1 MWESRLVSESITH
14 HPNMTSPLGDSL
26 CLAPTVIL
34 VRHTKNVKSTEP
46 NTEPLNTRGW
56 QTSAQISRK
65 LQVMVHCHAAVCTIY
80 PVWQLPALYPVI
92 AEACTLV
99 FHLWPL
105 PLCTLGISSPPWY
118 DDSVSLASPHVS
130 RIPGGTLHGQE
141 DESWQHNAVV
151 KDDGWAGGLTECSA
165 ALKRWMFSRPD
176 MACYHYLLWK
186 MSRSRIVQEC
196 RRYSSKMWCQ
206 YLLLANMAIHFS
218 KPVATFSFWTHG
230 TL

>member
-1 MWESRLVSESITH
+1 MLQHVGKQTNFWKHHTSPQHDEPTRWQLVSCTYNNIGKAHQEH
-14 HPNMTSPLGDSL
+14 
-26 CLAPTVIL
+26 
-34 VRHTKNVKSTEP
+34 VKSTEP
-46 NTEPLNTRGW
+46 NREPLNPWGW
-56 QTSAQISRK
+56 QTGAQFSRK

-92 AEACTLV
+92 DEACTLV

-105 PLCTLGISSPPWY
+105 PLYTMGISSPPWY

-151 KDDGWAGGLTECSA
+151 KDDGWASGLTECSA

-176 MACYHYLLWK
+176 MACYHY
-186 MSRSRIVQEC
+186 
-196 RRYSSKMWCQ
+196 
-206 YLLLANMAIHFS
+206 
-218 KPVATFSFWTHG
+218 
-230 TL
+230 